1 MHNLCTRIVSSM
13 GIHFNVLNNATELS
27 DGFAS
32 RIRRAQR
39 FCNPKSLDNCSFEQ
53 LPQTVQQYSSV
64 DLINALYNNFLPE
77 TDR

>member
-1 MHNLCTRIVSSM
+1 MHNLCTRIVSPM

-53 LPQTVQQYSSV
+53 LP
-64 DLINALYNNFLPE
+64 
-77 TDR
+77 